1 MHKIQLSLFRLNF
14 WKDSDKNVIY
24 LLFRKLFCYSIE
36 MDDNNNTNN
45 DNNTNNNII
54 WQMVI
59 CHAGVLYYI
68 KVKSFDMKTF

>member
-1 MHKIQLSLFRLNF
+1 MTKMLFISCLGNCF
-14 WKDSDKNVIY
+14 VTAV
-24 LLFRKLFCYSIE
+24 E
-36 MDDNNNTNN
+36 MDDNNNNTNN

-54 WQMVI
+54 WQMII

>member
-1 MHKIQLSLFRLNF
+1 
-14 WKDSDKNVIY
+14 
-24 LLFRKLFCYSIE
+24 

-45 DNNTNNNII
+45 DNNTNINII

-68 KVKSFDMKTF
+68 KVKSFDMKKDFGVNCFKYTCISNMLNVFIEYPLVNLFSQW